1 MKWWVGFVTGALV
14 MLAAGVLLAP
24 RAMLR
29 EDSTPLS
36 LEAAV
41 SAITNEAVSAG
52 WVVSSVLPLD
62 ETVRR
67 HGGDP
72 GRPVRVI
79 KLCRADHAGAVLRDD
94 RARVAATLMP
104 CSIAV
109 YETAEGVR
117 IGSMNAGLIGRLF
130 GGTIARVMAGSVA
143 RDQARFLRAA
153 TSPAALPAEVQR

>member
-94 RARVAATLMP
+94 RAASRRPSCRARSP
-104 CSIAV
+104 
-109 YETAEGVR
+109 
-117 IGSMNAGLIGRLF
+117 SMKRPKAC
-130 GGTIARVMAGSVA
+130 GSV
-143 RDQARFLRAA
+143 R
-153 TSPAALPAEVQR
+153 